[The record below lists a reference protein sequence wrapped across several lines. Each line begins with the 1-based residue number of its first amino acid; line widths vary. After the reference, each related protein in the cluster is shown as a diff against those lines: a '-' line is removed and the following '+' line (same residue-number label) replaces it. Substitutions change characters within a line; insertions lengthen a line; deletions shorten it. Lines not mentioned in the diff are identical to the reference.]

1 MRGFVKLKQRGSEMQ
16 SQLSSHFGQQDH
28 STNQDQSIAL
38 QFVVSQMLNDIQTV
52 ALVKVIGVEEGGTN
66 PVGFVNVQPLV
77 NQVTGNRKAVE
88 HGVIYKIPYFR
99 IQGGTSAIIIDPKV
113 GDIGMCGFCSRDISA
128 VVATK
133 KAANPGSFRKF
144 DWSDGLYFGGFLN
157 GSPSQYIEF
166 TDDGINIVSD
176 KVKFSGDVEIEKT
189 LSVKGLIKSLTDVF
203 AKTVSLLNHITTG
216 VRSGTDNSGPPQ

>member
-1 MRGFVKLKQRGSEMQ
+1 MQ
-16 SQLSSHFGQQDH
+16 SQQNSHYGQQNQ
-28 STNQDQSIAL
+28 STNQDQSLAL
-38 QFVVSQMLNDIQTV
+38 EFIVSQILNDIQTV
-52 ALVKVIGVEEGGTN
+52 TLVKVVDVNAGGIG
-66 PVGFVNVQPLV
+66 PVGFVDVQPLV
-77 NQVTGNRKAVE
+77 NQMTGDRKAVE
-88 HGVIYKIPYFR
+88 HGVIHKIPYFR
-99 IQGGTSAIIIDPKV
+99 IQGGSSAIIIDPKV

-133 KAANPGSFRKF
+133 KVANPGSFRKF

-216 VRSGTDNSGPPQ
+216 VRSGSDDSGPPLQ

>member
-1 MRGFVKLKQRGSEMQ
+1 MQ
-16 SQLSSHFGQQDH
+16 SQQNSHYGQQNQ
-28 STNQDQSIAL
+28 STNQDQSLAL
-38 QFVVSQMLNDIQTV
+38 EFIVSQLINDIQTV
-52 ALVKVIGVEEGGTN
+52 SLVKVVGVNAGGIG
-66 PVGFVNVQPLV
+66 PVGFVDVQPLV
-77 NQVTGNRKAVE
+77 NQMTGDRKAVE
-88 HGVIYKIPYFR
+88 HGVIHKIPYFR

-113 GDIGMCGFCSRDISA
+113 GDIGMCGFCSRDISS

-203 AKTVSLLNHITTG
+203 AKTVSLLTHITTG
-216 VRSGTDNSGPPQ
+216 VKSGTDNSGPPQQ